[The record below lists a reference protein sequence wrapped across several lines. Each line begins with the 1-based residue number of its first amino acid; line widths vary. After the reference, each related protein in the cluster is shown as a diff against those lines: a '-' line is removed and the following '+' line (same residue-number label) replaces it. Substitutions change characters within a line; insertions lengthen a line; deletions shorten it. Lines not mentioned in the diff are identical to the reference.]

1 MKIGAVF
8 RFLIQEVTTITP
20 GRGKLLYCYYHLYE
34 LPEATRAMLLPRINS
49 GEALSSQKTCDS
61 LDTKSVPE
69 SSELGDDSQA
79 SREDSNGEGSAS
91 NASLPSFNRA
101 PSSSSAPS
109 PSLRPMVWS
118 ESPNLRSQVGLS
130 PSIRPMVGLYGDKKM
145 VQVLPPASMP
155 SLDLPRRGLQDASL
169 QDASVRAE
177 KLHNDVDVRVLLL
190 DNATSRSQMNWAS
203 FSRTHYPRQ
212 FFDFINN
219 HSSEDSAWA
228 VAVPTHPSFNRA
240 PSGSSEPS
248 PSLRPMVWSESPNLR
263 SQVGL
268 SPSIRPMVGLY
279 GDKKMVQVLPSMPS
293 MERRPS
299 MLSMDPPSMDR
310 PCVRQVKSVALHDS
324 RQSVFRSTA
333 LSPSSEDSAW
343 ARHAAAEVD
352 ARKRAKK
359 AMISGVAKMFNL

>member
-145 VQVLPPASMP
+145 VQVLP
-155 SLDLPRRGLQDASL
+155 
-169 QDASVRAE
+169 
-177 KLHNDVDVRVLLL
+177 
-190 DNATSRSQMNWAS
+190 
-203 FSRTHYPRQ
+203 
-212 FFDFINN
+212 
-219 HSSEDSAWA
+219 
-228 VAVPTHPSFNRA
+228 
-240 PSGSSEPS
+240 
-248 PSLRPMVWSESPNLR
+248 
-263 SQVGL
+263 
-268 SPSIRPMVGLY
+268 
-279 GDKKMVQVLPSMPS
+279 SMPS

>member
-1 MKIGAVF
+1 
-8 RFLIQEVTTITP
+8 
-20 GRGKLLYCYYHLYE
+20 
-34 LPEATRAMLLPRINS
+34 MLLPRINS

-228 VAVPTHPSFNRA
+228 
-240 PSGSSEPS
+240 
-248 PSLRPMVWSESPNLR
+248 
-263 SQVGL
+263 
-268 SPSIRPMVGLY
+268 
-279 GDKKMVQVLPSMPS
+279 
-293 MERRPS
+293 
-299 MLSMDPPSMDR
+299 
-310 PCVRQVKSVALHDS
+310 
-324 RQSVFRSTA
+324 
-333 LSPSSEDSAW
+333 
-343 ARHAAAEVD
+343 RHAAAEVD